1 MCGEPIANLNFYI
14 MKLYKVFLTA
24 LSLVVLFSFIACEGD
39 QGPIGLTGSE
49 GGIGPAGPA
58 GENGAQS
65 CLDCHGSNQL
75 ITAKMFQWEN
85 SIHATG
91 GHYERNQTSCAICHT
106 SQGFLEVVGTGA
118 TATAEDISDPL
129 PQNCYTCHQI
139 HQTYTQDDWALTST
153 EPVTFWVG
161 GETVDIG
168 KANLCINCHQ
178 PRLRTPG
185 VPEVGVAGTEM
196 VTSGFW
202 GPHHGAQ
209 GGIFA
214 GVGAYEVVGSLPY
227 ENSLHTSLTPD
238 ACITC
243 HMAPVTGGRAAG
255 GHTFRIETEDGDLN
269 FNGCIA
275 CHDDTDA
282 LEMLVMNTQT
292 EVDALLLELGTKL
305 NELGLLNDALER
317 IVPGEFTNVQLGV
330 AWNYLYVKE
339 DKSFGVHN
347 AKYTRALLTNS
358 IEAL

>member
-1 MCGEPIANLNFYI
+1 MLNLKLII
-14 MKLYKVFLTA
+14 MNRQKLLLA
-24 LSLVVLFSFIACEGD
+24 ILGLVVALFFIACEGD
-39 QGPIGLTGSE
+39 QGPIGLTGSQ
-49 GGIGPAGPA
+49 GDIGPAGPA

-65 CLDCHGSNQL
+65 CLECHGNNQL
-75 ITAKMFQWEN
+75 ITAKLFQWEN

-91 GHYERNQTSCAICHT
+91 GHYERNQMSCAICHT

-118 TATAEDISDPL
+118 TSTEENIADPL

-139 HQTYTQDDWALTST
+139 HTSYTQDDWALTTT

-185 VPEVGVAGTEM
+185 VPEVGVDGTATI
-196 VTSGFW
+196 TSGFW

-214 GVGAYEVVGSLPY
+214 GVGAYEVVGSMPY
-227 ENSLHTSLTPD
+227 ENSLHTSLTEN

-243 HMAPVTGGRAAG
+243 HMAAVTGGRDAG
-255 GHTFRIETEDGDLN
+255 GHTFRVETADGEIN
-269 FNGCIA
+269 FNGCIE
-275 CHDDTDA
+275 CHSAEEAET
-282 LEMLVMNTQT
+282 LVTNTQA
-292 EVDALLLELGTKL
+292 EVDGLLLALGTRL

-317 IVPGEFTNVQLGV
+317 VIPGEFTNVQLG
-330 AWNYLYVKE
+330 ATWNYLYVLE
-339 DKSFGVHN
+339 DKSYGVHN
-347 AKYTRALLTNS
+347 AKYTRALLMNS
-358 IEAL
+358 LEALN